1 MRSRRKRFGQTSGSA
16 KVLMVFKNLP
26 IDFDIDGRAS
36 LRDGEGKASF
46 DYASDGRNRKALNRE
61 RMLERLSGDL
71 GVGTFEIEPVTRICG
86 RFTLS
91 AEIDFANR
99 RTLDAHVEC
108 GEFTRQSGACETIL
122 KGRKP
127 SDAVHISSRV
137 CGSSSGAHAIASA
150 MSVEMASGAPP
161 PPLAI
166 IARNL
171 ASSGEMIGELVN
183 HLFVFA
189 GPDYSEGAVSRTSL
203 SLWAKAQ
210 KTTPAGVNDHG
221 LESVADL
228 MRGMNPMSG
237 HLYLESLQMA
247 RLGREIATLIF
258 GKHPHPTTIIPGG
271 IAVESNREL
280 FNQVLGRIN
289 ALLDYSK
296 KLTSVWDDLVDFF
309 YEAEPRYARVGAL
322 PANLISVGLWD
333 DPESYDASYLN
344 LDEWGARRMS
354 APGAIIDGEMRTKRL
369 SDINLG
375 VEEFV
380 DHAYYRRWEGGQV
393 KADPLGGPVSP
404 WHPWNKETLPEPSP
418 RNWKNQYSWNAA
430 PRWDRETMETGPLAR
445 LWINALSVAPNFEFI
460 RPARRALEIYLPK
473 GQRPATT
480 LRWLIPEKPN
490 ALERNRA
497 RAYQVAFAA
506 MVAYADLLKAFDYLR
521 RGESRMSVKF
531 LQPEKQISMGFWECG
546 RGMITHHL
554 VIDKSKIANY
564 QIGAPSEWMGSPRDA
579 GNLPGVFEA
588 AMMNTPLLEECARQE
603 DFTGVDI
610 LRVMRSFDP

>member
-1 MRSRRKRFGQTSGSA
+1 MI
-16 KVLMVFKNLP
+16 FKNLP
-26 IDFDIDGRAS
+26 IDSEMDGRAS
-36 LRDGEGKASF
+36 LRDGEAKASF
-46 DYASDGRNRKALNRE
+46 DNAPDGRSRRALNRE
-61 RMLERLSGDL
+61 RMLEKLSGDL

-86 RFTLS
+86 RFMLS

-122 KGRKP
+122 RDRRP
-127 SDAVHISSRV
+127 SDAVHISSRS

-150 MSVEMASGAPP
+150 MAVEMAAGAPP
-161 PPLAI
+161 PPLAVV
-166 IARNL
+166 ARNL
-171 ASSGEMIGELVN
+171 ASSGEMIDELIH
-183 HLFVFA
+183 HLFVLA

-203 SLWAKAQ
+203 SLWARAQ
-210 KTTPAGVNDHG
+210 KTTPAGMEEHG

-237 HLYLESLQMA
+237 HLYLEALQMA
-247 RLGREIATLIF
+247 RLGREIATMIF
-258 GKHPHPTTIIPGG
+258 GKHPHPTTIVPGG
-271 IAVESNREL
+271 VAVEANREL

-296 KLTSVWDDLVDFF
+296 KLTCV
-309 YEAEPRYARVGAL
+309 AEPRYARVGAT
-322 PANLISVGLWD
+322 PVNLISAGLWD

-344 LDEWGARRMS
+344 INEWGSRRMS
-354 APGAIIDGEMRTKRL
+354 TPGVIIDGETRTGRL

-380 DHAYYRRWEGGQV
+380 DHAYYRQWEGGQV
-393 KADPLGGPVSP
+393 KADPLDGPVSP
-404 WHPWNKETLPEPSP
+404 WHPWNKETLPEPAP
-418 RNWKNQYSWNAA
+418 RNWKERYSWNAA
-430 PRWDRETMETGPLAR
+430 PRWDREAMETGPLAR
-445 LWINALSVAPNFEFI
+445 LWINALGGARNCEFI
-460 RPARRALEIYLPK
+460 RPARRSLEIYLPK

-480 LRWLIPEKPN
+480 LRWLVPEKPN

-497 RAYQVAFAA
+497 RAYQVAYAA
-506 MVAYADLLKAFDYLR
+506 MVAYADLLKAFDYIR
-521 RGESRMSVKF
+521 RGELRMSARF
-531 LQPEKQISMGFWECG
+531 LSPEKKISAGFWECG

-579 GNLPGVFEA
+579 GNLPGVYES

>member
-1 MRSRRKRFGQTSGSA
+1 
-16 KVLMVFKNLP
+16 MVFKNLP
-26 IDFDIDGRAS
+26 IDSDMDGRAS
-36 LRDGEGKASF
+36 LRDGEAKASF
-46 DYASDGRNRKALNRE
+46 DNAQDGRSRRALNRE
-61 RMLERLSGDL
+61 RMLEKLSGDL
-71 GVGTFEIEPVTRICG
+71 GVGTFEIEPVTRISG
-86 RFTLS
+86 RFMLS

-122 KGRKP
+122 RDRHP

-150 MSVEMASGAPP
+150 MAVEMAAGTPP
-161 PPLAI
+161 PPLAVV
-166 IARNL
+166 ARNL
-171 ASSGEMIGELVN
+171 ASSGEMIDELIN
-183 HLFVFA
+183 HLFVLA

-203 SLWAKAQ
+203 SLWGKAQ
-210 KTTPAGVNDHG
+210 KTTPAGLEGHG

-237 HLYLESLQMA
+237 HLYLEALQMA

-258 GKHPHPTTIIPGG
+258 GKHPHPTTVVPGG
-271 IAVESNREL
+271 VAVEANREL
-280 FNQVLGRIN
+280 FNQALGRIN

-296 KLTSVWDDLVDFF
+296 KLTCVWDDLVDFF
-309 YEAEPRYARVGAL
+309 YEAEPRYARVGAT
-322 PANLISVGLWD
+322 PVNLISAGLWD

-344 LDEWGARRMS
+344 INEWGSRRIS
-354 APGAIIDGEMRTKRL
+354 APGVVVDGETRSGRL
-369 SDINLG
+369 SDINIG

-380 DHAYYRRWEGGQV
+380 DHAYYRQWEGGQV
-393 KADPLGGPVSP
+393 KSDPLDGPVSP
-404 WHPWNKETLPEPSP
+404 WHPWNKETLPEPAP
-418 RNWKNQYSWNAA
+418 RNWKERYSWNAA
-430 PRWDRETMETGPLAR
+430 PRWDREAMETGPLAR
-445 LWINALSVAPNFEFI
+445 LWINALGGAHNCEFI
-460 RPARRALEIYLPK
+460 RPARRSLEIYLPK
-473 GQRPATT
+473 GQRPATI
-480 LRWLIPEKPN
+480 LRWQIPEKPN
-490 ALERNRA
+490 TLERNRA
-497 RAYQVAFAA
+497 RAYQVAYAA
-506 MVAYADLLKAFDYLR
+506 MVAYADLLKAFDYIR
-521 RGESRMSVKF
+521 RGELRMSARF
-531 LQPEKQISMGFWECG
+531 LQPEKKISAGFWECG

-579 GNLPGVFEA
+579 SNLPGVYEA

>member
-1 MRSRRKRFGQTSGSA
+1 
-16 KVLMVFKNLP
+16 MVFKNLP
-26 IDFDIDGRAS
+26 IDSDMDGRAS
-36 LRDGEGKASF
+36 LRDGEAKASF
-46 DYASDGRNRKALNRE
+46 ESAPDGRSRKALNRE
-61 RMLERLSGDL
+61 RMLEKLSGDL

-86 RFTLS
+86 RFMLS

-122 KGRKP
+122 KDRRP
-127 SDAVHISSRV
+127 SDAVHISSRI

-150 MSVEMASGAPP
+150 MAVEMAAGTPP

-166 IARNL
+166 VARNL
-171 ASSGEMIGELVN
+171 ASSGEMIDELIH
-183 HLFVFA
+183 HLFVLA

-203 SLWAKAQ
+203 SLWARAQ
-210 KTTPAGVNDHG
+210 KTTPAGVEEHG

-237 HLYLESLQMA
+237 HLYLEALQMA

-258 GKHPHPTTIIPGG
+258 GKHPHPTTVVPAG
-271 IAVESNREL
+271 IAVEAHREL

-296 KLTSVWDDLVDFF
+296 KLACVWDDLVDFF
-309 YEAEPRYARVGAL
+309 YEAEPRYARVGAT
-322 PANLISVGLWD
+322 PVNLISAGLWD
-333 DPESYDASYLN
+333 DPESYDANYLN
-344 LDEWGARRMS
+344 INEWGSRRMS
-354 APGAIIDGEMRTKRL
+354 APGVIIDGETRSGRL
-369 SDINLG
+369 SDVNIG

-380 DHAYYRRWEGGQV
+380 DHAYYRQWEGGQV
-393 KADPLGGPVSP
+393 KADPLDGPVSP

-418 RNWKNQYSWNAA
+418 RNWKERYSWNAA
-430 PRWDRETMETGPLAR
+430 PRWDREAMETGPLAR
-445 LWINALSVAPNFEFI
+445 LWINALGGARNCEFI
-460 RPARRALEIYLPK
+460 RPARRSLEIYLPK

-490 ALERNRA
+490 VLERNRA
-497 RAYQVAFAA
+497 RAYQVAYAA
-506 MVAYADLLKAFDYLR
+506 MVAYADLLKAFDYIR
-521 RGESRMSVKF
+521 RGESRMSARF
-531 LQPEKQISMGFWECG
+531 LHSEKKISAGFWECG

-579 GNLPGVFEA
+579 GNLPGVYEA

>member
-1 MRSRRKRFGQTSGSA
+1 
-16 KVLMVFKNLP
+16 MVFKNLP
-26 IDFDIDGRAS
+26 IDFDTDGRAS
-36 LRDGEGKASF
+36 LRDGEAKASF
-46 DYASDGRNRKALNRE
+46 DYASDGRVRRALNRE
-61 RMLERLSGDL
+61 RMLDKLSGDL
-71 GVGTFEIEPVTRICG
+71 GVRTFEIEPVTRICG
-86 RFTLS
+86 RFALS
-91 AEIDFANR
+91 AEIDFPNR

-122 KGRKP
+122 RGRQP
-127 SDAVHISSRV
+127 YDAIHISSRV

-150 MSVEMASGAPP
+150 MASEMAAGAPP
-161 PPLAI
+161 PPLAVV
-166 IARNL
+166 ARNL
-171 ASSGEMIGELVN
+171 ASSGEMIDELIN

-203 SLWAKAQ
+203 SFWARAQ

-237 HLYLESLQMA
+237 HLYLEALQMA

-258 GKHPHPTTIIPGG
+258 GKYPHPTTVVPGG
-271 IAVESNREL
+271 IAVEASREL

-322 PANLISVGLWD
+322 PVNLISAGLWD
-333 DPESYDASYLN
+333 DPESYDAGYRN
-344 LDEWGARRMS
+344 IDEWGARRMS
-354 APGAIIDGEMRTKRL
+354 APGAVVEGEMRTKRL
-369 SDINLG
+369 SDINIG

-380 DHAYYRRWEGGQV
+380 DHAYYRRWEGGPI
-393 KADPLGGPVSP
+393 KADPLGGPISP
-404 WHPWNKETLPEPSP
+404 WHPWNKETLPEPAP
-418 RNWKNQYSWNAA
+418 RNWKERYSWNAA
-430 PRWDRETMETGPLAR
+430 PRWDRVAMETGPLAR
-445 LWINALSVAPNFEFI
+445 LWINALGGARNCEFI
-460 RPARRALEIYLPK
+460 KPARKALEIFLPK

-497 RAYQVAFAA
+497 RAYQVAYAA
-506 MVAYADLLKAFDYLR
+506 MVAYADLLKAFDYIR
-521 RGESRMSVKF
+521 RGESRMSVRF
-531 LQPEKQISMGFWECG
+531 LNPEKKISAGFWECG
-546 RGMITHHL
+546 RGMIMHHL

-564 QIGAPSEWMGSPRDA
+564 QIIAPSEWMGSPRDA
-579 GNLPGVFEA
+579 GNLPGVYEA
-588 AMMNTPLLEECARQE
+588 AMMNTPLLEECARQD

>member
-1 MRSRRKRFGQTSGSA
+1 
-16 KVLMVFKNLP
+16 MVFKNLP
-26 IDFDIDGRAS
+26 INSDTDGRAS
-36 LRDGEGKASF
+36 LRDGEAKASF
-46 DYASDGRNRKALNRE
+46 DNATDGRSRRALNRE

-86 RFTLS
+86 RFMLS

-122 KGRKP
+122 RGRQP
-127 SDAVHISSRV
+127 SDAVHISSRI

-150 MSVEMASGAPP
+150 MAVEMAAGTPP
-161 PPLAI
+161 PPLAV

-171 ASSGEMIGELVN
+171 ASSGEMIDELIH
-183 HLFVFA
+183 HLFVLA

-203 SLWAKAQ
+203 SLWARAQ
-210 KTTPAGVNDHG
+210 KTTPAGMEEHG

-237 HLYLESLQMA
+237 HLYLEALQMA

-258 GKHPHPTTIIPGG
+258 GKHPHPTTIVPGG
-271 IAVESNREL
+271 VAVEANREL

-296 KLTSVWDDLVDFF
+296 KLTCVWDDLIDFF
-309 YEAEPRYARVGAL
+309 YEAEPRYARVGAT
-322 PANLISVGLWD
+322 PVNLISAGLWD
-333 DPESYDASYLN
+333 DPEIYDASYLN
-344 LDEWGARRMS
+344 INEWGSRRMS
-354 APGAIIDGEMRTKRL
+354 APGVIIDGEARTSRL
-369 SDINLG
+369 SDVNIG

-380 DHAYYRRWEGGQV
+380 DHSYYRQWEGGQV
-393 KADPLGGPVSP
+393 KADPLDGPVSP
-404 WHPWNKETLPEPSP
+404 WHPWNKETLPEPAP
-418 RNWKNQYSWNAA
+418 RNWKERYSWNAA
-430 PRWDRETMETGPLAR
+430 PRWDREAMETGPLAR
-445 LWINALSVAPNFEFI
+445 LWINALGGARNCEFI
-460 RPARRALEIYLPK
+460 RPARRSLEIYLPK

-480 LRWLIPEKPN
+480 LRWLVPEKPN

-497 RAYQVAFAA
+497 RAYQVAYAA
-506 MVAYADLLKAFDYLR
+506 MVAYADLLKAFDYIR
-521 RGESRMSVKF
+521 RGELRMSVRF
-531 LQPEKQISMGFWECG
+531 LHPEKKISAGFWECG

-579 GNLPGVFEA
+579 GNLPGVYEA

>member
-1 MRSRRKRFGQTSGSA
+1 
-16 KVLMVFKNLP
+16 MVFKNLP
-26 IDFDIDGRAS
+26 IDSDMDGRAS
-36 LRDGEGKASF
+36 LRDGEAKASF
-46 DYASDGRNRKALNRE
+46 DNAPDGRSRRALNRE
-61 RMLERLSGDL
+61 RMLEKLSGDL
-71 GVGTFEIEPVTRICG
+71 GVGTFEIEPVTRISG
-86 RFTLS
+86 RFMLS

-122 KGRKP
+122 RDRRP
-127 SDAVHISSRV
+127 SDAVHLSCRI

-150 MSVEMASGAPP
+150 MAVEMASGAPP
-161 PPLAI
+161 PPLAVV
-166 IARNL
+166 ARNL
-171 ASSGEMIGELVN
+171 ASSGEMIDELIN
-183 HLFVFA
+183 HLFGLA

-203 SLWAKAQ
+203 SLWARAQ
-210 KTTPAGVNDHG
+210 KTTPAGMEEHG

-237 HLYLESLQMA
+237 HLYLEALQMA

-258 GKHPHPTTIIPGG
+258 GKHPHPTTVVPGG
-271 IAVESNREL
+271 VAVESNREL

-296 KLTSVWDDLVDFF
+296 KLTCVWDDLIDFF
-309 YEAEPRYARVGAL
+309 YEAEPRYARVGAT
-322 PANLISVGLWD
+322 PVNLISAGVWD

-344 LDEWGARRMS
+344 INEWGSRRMS
-354 APGAIIDGEMRTKRL
+354 APGVIIDGETRTGRL

-380 DHAYYRRWEGGQV
+380 DHAYYRQWEGGQV
-393 KADPLGGPVSP
+393 KADPLDGPVSP
-404 WHPWNKETLPEPSP
+404 WHPWNKETLPEPAP
-418 RNWKNQYSWNAA
+418 RNWKERYSWNAA
-430 PRWDRETMETGPLAR
+430 PRWDREAMETGPLAR
-445 LWINALSVAPNFEFI
+445 LWINALGGARNCEFI
-460 RPARRALEIYLPK
+460 RPARRSLEIYLPK

-480 LRWLIPEKPN
+480 LRWLVPEKPN

-497 RAYQVAFAA
+497 RAYQVAYAA
-506 MVAYADLLKAFDYLR
+506 MVAYADLLKAFDYIR
-521 RGESRMSVKF
+521 RGELRMSARF
-531 LQPEKQISMGFWECG
+531 LTPEKKISAGFWECG

-579 GNLPGVFEA
+579 GNLPGVYES